1 MEDNYIEELKNKMA
15 FYEYFYKK
23 KDIFEARQDLTSI
36 KGTTNVLQKAVE
48 LLDEAYKDSDKL
60 MLIKSSIGAIIK

>member
-23 KDIFEARQDLTSI
+23 KIYLRLAKI
-36 KGTTNVLQKAVE
+36 
-48 LLDEAYKDSDKL
+48 
-60 MLIKSSIGAIIK
+60 